1 MVIVNG
7 TVEGEIGN
15 VIRPFMA
22 EESRAVVTLYHP
34 LRISEQRLSIAGNDN
49 IAYGD
54 WASS

>member
-49 IAYGD
+49 IVYGD